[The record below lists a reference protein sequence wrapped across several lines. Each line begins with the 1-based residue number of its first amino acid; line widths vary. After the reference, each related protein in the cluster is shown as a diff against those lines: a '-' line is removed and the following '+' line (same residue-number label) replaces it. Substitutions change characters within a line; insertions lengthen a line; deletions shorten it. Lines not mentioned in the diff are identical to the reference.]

1 MNDMTSTLASTP
13 VLSVWTARIADAA
26 SLERLAALNDL
37 PRPSGPALIGAADGR
52 VVAALSLGG
61 GPVLSDP
68 SESTDQVVALLRARA
83 AQLAERARLRSHS
96 RWRSARSLSLAS

>member
-61 GPVLSDP
+61 DP
-68 SESTDQVVALLRARA
+68 SSPTPPSRRIRWSRYSEHAPHNWRNALAYAATPAGVAPA
-83 AQLAERARLRSHS
+83 A
-96 RWRSARSLSLAS
+96 